1 MATAALLAEAKEP
14 PCTVLGRQA
23 TVRGLIVYEKTPPAW
38 KVQLITIGLSRVKV
52 TYSSKLVNLM
62 VMKFLSKKSD

>member
-38 KVQLITIGLSRVKV
+38 KEQLIREPNQVERW
-52 TYSSKLVNLM
+52 SSDLLFHILTGCRKYIA
-62 VMKFLSKKSD
+62 FCS